1 MNHVSVIG
9 RIVRDIKTESSTNG
23 TTYLRNAIA
32 VDRRGKN
39 NETDF
44 FNITAFGKTAEF
56 LERYFKKGSKVAISG
71 HLQSDSYTDKNGNKV
86 TSVSIIVDEA
96 DFCESKGE
104 KPSDSPENGFVNVP
118 EGLVEELPFS

>member
-1 MNHVSVIG
+1 MNRVEIIG
-9 RIVRDIKTESSTNG
+9 RFTRDISTESTARG
-23 TTYLRNAIA
+23 MTYLHNAIA
-32 VDRRGKN
+32 VDRRGDG
-39 NETDF
+39 TDF

-86 TSVSIIVDEA
+86 TSVSIIVDEV

-104 KPSDSPENGFVNVP
+104 KPSNSPENDFLKADDIEN
-118 EGLVEELPFS
+118 LPFN

>member
-1 MNHVSVIG
+1 MNRVEIIG
-9 RIVRDIKTESSTNG
+9 RFTRDISTESSASG
-23 TTYLRNAIA
+23 MTYLHNSIA
-32 VDRRGKN
+32 VDRRGSGA
-39 NETDF
+39 DF

-86 TSVSIIVDEA
+86 TSVSIIVDEV

-104 KPSDSPENGFVNVP
+104 KSSNSPESEFVNVP

>member
-1 MNHVSVIG
+1 MNRVDIIG

-39 NETDF
+39 ETDF
-44 FNITAFGKTAEF
+44 FNVTAFGKTAEF

-86 TSVSIIVDEA
+86 TSVSIIVDEV
-96 DFCESKGE
+96 DFCESKGD
-104 KPSDSPENGFVNVP
+104 KPSNLPENEFVNVP
-118 EGLVEELPFS
+118 EGLVEELPFN